1 MVGGGRLASGLDGR
15 QAKPANPPRLGFN
28 SDDAVPRAAA
38 LPAAERRSLA
48 VQALLELAAET
59 APDQIS
65 TAAIAL
71 RMGTSHAAL
80 FRHFP
85 SRDALWAESVRW
97 ATGQLDQRF
106 TALATDLA
114 TTGGAD
120 PLQEVEQLL
129 LLHAEFVRQYPG
141 LLRLVFAELQR
152 PQASP
157 AREEAKAFM
166 ARFRQRLSL
175 LLAMAGEQGRL
186 RSPLAA
192 PALANVVLACCE
204 GLMLQALV
212 HGTLTELGDRTREA
226 LTVLLPRMGA

>member
-1 MVGGGRLASGLDGR
+1 MVGRGRLASGLDGR

-129 LLHAEFVRQYPG
+129 EQVDQKHSGEIDW
-141 LLRLVFAELQR
+141 
-152 PQASP
+152 
-157 AREEAKAFM
+157 EEWAA
-166 ARFRQRLSL
+166 
-175 LLAMAGEQGRL
+175 AMADWRSVSAGRAAAGAWGPRANTQRQGHWH
-186 RSPLAA
+186 A
-192 PALANVVLACCE
+192 
-204 GLMLQALV
+204 
-212 HGTLTELGDRTREA
+212 
-226 LTVLLPRMGA
+226 

>member
-1 MVGGGRLASGLDGR
+1 M
-15 QAKPANPPRLGFN
+15 
-28 SDDAVPRAAA
+28 PRAAA

-97 ATGQLDQRF
+97 ATGQLDQQF
-106 TALATDLA
+106 AALAA
-114 TTGGAD
+114 KEGGD
-120 PLQEVEQLL
+120 PLAEVEQMLL
-129 LLHAEFVRQYPG
+129 LNAAFVSRYPG
-141 LLRLVFAELQR
+141 LLRMFFAEVQR

-157 AREEAKAFM
+157 ARQECQAFM
-166 ARFRQRLSL
+166 ARFRQRLTTL
-175 LLAMAGEQGRL
+175 LDLAAEQSGL
-186 RSPLAA
+186 RSPLP
-192 PALANVVLACCE
+192 PAELADVLLACCE
-204 GLMLQALV
+204 GLMLQSLI
-212 HGTLTELGDRTREA
+212 HGTLTELSQRTRAA
-226 LTVLLPRMGA
+226 LPLLLPRAAG